1 MFTSEP
7 PKKLFVVGFLLKKN
21 LKRHEACPETEE
33 SLIEAF
39 NFPIHVWRP
48 RKAKK
53 TDLMPTLIMFHGGGW
68 MMGDIDVH
76 RRFYSNI
83 AAHLNMV
90 VVSPGY
96 GSIFRKVDRVP

>member
-39 NFPIHVWRP
+39 DFPIHVWRP

>member
-1 MFTSEP
+1 M
-7 PKKLFVVGFLLKKN
+7 
-21 LKRHEACPETEE
+21 
-33 SLIEAF
+33 IEDYD
-39 NFPIHVWRP
+39 FPIHIWRP
-48 RKAKK
+48 KSAKK
-53 TDLMPTLIMFHGGGW
+53 TDLMPTLVMFHGGGW

-96 GSIFRKVDRVP
+96 DFIFNEVASLLDPDSG

>member
-1 MFTSEP
+1 M
-7 PKKLFVVGFLLKKN
+7 
-21 LKRHEACPETEE
+21 KRHEACPETEE
-33 SLIEAF
+33 TLIEEF
-39 NFPIHVWRP
+39 DFPIHVWRP

-53 TDLMPTLIMFHGGGW
+53 TDLMPTLVMFHGGGW
-68 MMGDIDVH
+68 FMGDIDVH

-96 GSIFRKVDRVP
+96 GFITKRSETRVRTLAERSEGK